1 MLWLTGPAG
10 TGKST
15 VSLTV
20 ADEYAK
26 DRRLAASY
34 FFSRARQGAGEILQF
49 LPTIASQL
57 AQNFAAYKSIL
68 RDALI
73 DMSGETLAK
82 KSLQTQF
89 DILFRGLLK
98 QQDIGSVNE
107 ECQLVVVDALDEC
120 KQQTS
125 LREVVH
131 LLAELANLKFI
142 RLRIFITSRD
152 DTNIS
157 AAFLQLQEN
166 KYKSL
171 DLHKDFSDE
180 STKDIRCYLTNVF
193 DKTNLA
199 MKTKDPKLLLRDQD
213 LATIIDLATNPF
225 PLFIYAS
232 TFHRFLQISSPR
244 RTPRSQLDRWL
255 QNPDRL
261 VPQLTQLYLQVLR
274 EAFKPP
280 SDEQDYFTDAE
291 TLEIE
296 MMNGKNIITA
306 VVLAA
311 EPLSPSHL
319 ACLLRMELHIVTG
332 WLQQLRAVLS
342 APDDLNVPIHL
353 LHKSFSDFLLHDK
366 DPASQE
372 FHIATHAGHTLLA
385 EACLERMRNDGLRRD
400 ICGLKKP
407 GFYAMD
413 VETTLIAECIPG
425 DLAYASRHWLHH
437 VNMAEQQLQN
447 LADICEFIEVHL
459 LHWLEALSLL
469 GSIANAILETSVLA
483 AATATVNSSEADLIR
498 DARRF
503 VLAHATAIKLAPL
516 QAYISALIFSP
527 RQSLV
532 KKAHKREHPNY
543 AKLLSGNG
551 RVLAVATEGYA
562 KLYDTTTWDCILE
575 YRFEDI
581 CPCGFA
587 ISYDGN
593 RLAFVSTLMND
604 IQVWD
609 WATRTLVHTFP
620 CHTSYLTPLQFFDN
634 DTKLACMTED
644 GGMELRLVSSGA
656 VLKAIGPR
664 QLIARWWNSDNE
676 QDATPYLFCHDQ
688 LSDVLAGRF
697 WSHHDQDD
705 DVAFSAQT
713 GLLARVQGSSLELY
727 DNLTGKRLKA
737 ATIPA
742 ADYGTRSSICFF
754 DHDNRI
760 LQFLPSGPMNIWDTE
775 TLTVVQTIEAPHNRA
790 TRCFPLD
797 GQDQFLTFDGEKK
810 RIYIWD
816 VADLRKSHKVHNQ
829 QPSIDYLACVS
840 SASWLITLST
850 DGRNMQ
856 VWDTKKAICLRT
868 IRIRAKSPHHELYSP
883 DQMRRRTLV
892 SGNGKVVLLG
902 ASNHEIQVWSITT
915 GACIRVF
922 QDEEKRISPVALSPD
937 GQRFA
942 LDTENSQHFHVYGL
956 DSNVPMRVKKET
968 KCTFSDKVSS
978 FQALF
983 SPESAIFAYVVG
995 NEIYLTDMDTTE
1007 RSSWCLSLDK
1017 PVTCVEFSADSQLLA
1032 ACLPFGEIVIWDIS
1046 GSVCNLI
1053 SNLQWETQM
1062 PIAEVAFSENGLHV
1076 GAMGFNRNFAIWD
1089 IATGAAVEL
1098 VGVHSLQQH
1107 TDVRWV
1113 KQRFSFHV
1121 GEGSHVATLW
1131 GVREFA
1137 PDDEQLMYAGY
1148 GLSEHFMWIMKGSE
1162 KIIYLPPEYRCRY
1175 EPYVINSVV
1184 VLRHDTRKMLLLKL
1198 TWARG

>member
-1 MLWLTGPAG
+1 MVTQEQERRRKARCGTVNCRYKFSNDHPPARAPPCYAAVVVREKVFGTAPEKPRATTAATPTAAAVEQLRSLETAVEGTGSTATRTDSASQSTIASTQPPELAVPASKSGESEPSAAVQGSGCGGLEEEAALATASLWDRAVVQLAASDAKLVADYEELLLKHLIGTEDATATNAAATDAIATDAIAENAVDRPMLDRNQLDRMLHLGLDRKEKNKLEYMVFGKKFVIEDKISEATDLVLKFKNLVSEAVKVSPEASLAWAGVCVILPLFTNPSTAYEAQSSGFHYVTSRVQLYAEYENRVRKRGSVVRDEMTIQLEALLVDLYKELLRFQLRTVVYFYRSWIKKTVKGSLLSDEWESMVNKVKDAEGTVAEYLSRLQETDMISTLKEMKSTANKRCADLKTLLDVSMRILNVLEDAKHLNERRLDVQIIAEACHNSAEVTARGQCLGGTRSKLKGQIATWFNSQAGPNMLWLTGPAG

-82 KSLQTQF
+82 KSLETQF

-125 LREVVH
+125 LRE
-131 LLAELANLKFI
+131 
-142 RLRIFITSRD
+142 
-152 DTNIS
+152 
-157 AAFLQLQEN
+157 
-166 KYKSL
+166 
-171 DLHKDFSDE
+171 
-180 STKDIRCYLTNVF
+180 
-193 DKTNLA
+193 
-199 MKTKDPKLLLRDQD
+199 
-213 LATIIDLATNPF
+213 
-225 PLFIYAS
+225 
-232 TFHRFLQISSPR
+232 
-244 RTPRSQLDRWL
+244 
-255 QNPDRL
+255 
-261 VPQLTQLYLQVLR
+261 
-274 EAFKPP
+274 
-280 SDEQDYFTDAE
+280 
-291 TLEIE
+291 
-296 MMNGKNIITA
+296 
-306 VVLAA
+306 
-311 EPLSPSHL
+311 
-319 ACLLRMELHIVTG
+319 
-332 WLQQLRAVLS
+332 
-342 APDDLNVPIHL
+342 
-353 LHKSFSDFLLHDK
+353 
-366 DPASQE
+366 
-372 FHIATHAGHTLLA
+372 
-385 EACLERMRNDGLRRD
+385 
-400 ICGLKKP
+400 
-407 GFYAMD
+407 
-413 VETTLIAECIPG
+413 
-425 DLAYASRHWLHH
+425 
-437 VNMAEQQLQN
+437 
-447 LADICEFIEVHL
+447 
-459 LHWLEALSLL
+459 
-469 GSIANAILETSVLA
+469 
-483 AATATVNSSEADLIR
+483 
-498 DARRF
+498 
-503 VLAHATAIKLAPL
+503 
-516 QAYISALIFSP
+516 
-527 RQSLV
+527 
-532 KKAHKREHPNY
+532 
-543 AKLLSGNG
+543 
-551 RVLAVATEGYA
+551 
-562 KLYDTTTWDCILE
+562 
-575 YRFEDI
+575 
-581 CPCGFA
+581 
-587 ISYDGN
+587 
-593 RLAFVSTLMND
+593 
-604 IQVWD
+604 
-609 WATRTLVHTFP
+609 LVH
-620 CHTSYLTPLQFFDN
+620 
-634 DTKLACMTED
+634 
-644 GGMELRLVSSGA
+644 
-656 VLKAIGPR
+656 
-664 QLIARWWNSDNE
+664 
-676 QDATPYLFCHDQ
+676 
-688 LSDVLAGRF
+688 
-697 WSHHDQDD
+697 
-705 DVAFSAQT
+705 
-713 GLLARVQGSSLELY
+713 
-727 DNLTGKRLKA
+727 
-737 ATIPA
+737 
-742 ADYGTRSSICFF
+742 
-754 DHDNRI
+754 
-760 LQFLPSGPMNIWDTE
+760 
-775 TLTVVQTIEAPHNRA
+775 
-790 TRCFPLD
+790 
-797 GQDQFLTFDGEKK
+797 
-810 RIYIWD
+810 
-816 VADLRKSHKVHNQ
+816 LRKSHKVHNQ

-892 SGNGKVVLLG
+892 SGNGKVVLIG

-1053 SNLQWETQM
+1053 SNVQWETQM

-1076 GAMGFNRNFAIWD
+1076 GAMGFNQYFAIWD

-1098 VGVHSLQQH
+1098 VGVRSLQQR